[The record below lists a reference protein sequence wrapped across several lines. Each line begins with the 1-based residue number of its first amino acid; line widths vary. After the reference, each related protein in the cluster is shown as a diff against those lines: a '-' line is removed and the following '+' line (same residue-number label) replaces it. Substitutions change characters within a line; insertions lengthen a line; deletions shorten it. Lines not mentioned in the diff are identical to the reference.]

1 MLKQYLLAGA
11 AVLAVAGAASAQET
25 NLDLEIV
32 SVTGLRPAPA
42 EDITASVSVLT
53 ADDLAIR
60 LSPNAADQLRAVPGV
75 GVSRS
80 GGVGALSQVRL
91 RGAEAN
97 HTLVLLDGIEVSDPV
112 NGETDFGLLT
122 GIGATRIEVLRG
134 EASSIYGSDA
144 VGGVVSLS
152 TDTASGVQAFGE
164 IGSQDTG
171 RASASFSGEN
181 GAARFGGG
189 VSGYTTAGVDVSGLG
204 GERDG
209 SDALSGVVRGAL
221 DLDADWTMSGLAL
234 ARRSNADIDSD
245 TDYDGL
251 LNNVDKETEADQ
263 YLIGASLSG
272 KTGQVGHVFRTSYN
286 KVVRENTTDGA
297 QTDESTGERLKA
309 SWSPS
314 LSFNSQE
321 LIGLLDFEREDYDRK
336 DVAYGGATDASETFE
351 SIGVAL
357 EYRVRFDALDISA
370 SGRFDDNDGR
380 FDDATTW
387 RLGAGYAFDTVNG
400 RARASVG
407 TGVKNPTFTELFGFF
422 PGSFIG
428 NPDLKPEQSTS
439 WEIGWDQQVGSAML
453 SAAYF
458 QADLEDEIYTAFD
471 INFNSTAANR
481 AGKSK
486 RRGVELSGNWKAT
499 DALSLAGQVTF
510 LQSESDD
517 GSNEIR
523 VPDNTASVSVD
534 WQPQADGYRI
544 GAALDYVGDQDD
556 FDFGSFPSRR
566 ITLDAYTLFSASFEY
581 PITKRMALTLRGENL
596 FDETA
601 TDVFGYETPGAAA
614 FVGIKLR

>member
-11 AVLAVAGAASAQET
+11 AVLVVSGAASAQESA
-25 NLDLEIV
+25 LDLEIV
-32 SVTGLRPAPA
+32 SVTGLRPAPVD
-42 EDITASVSVLT
+42 DITASVSVLT

-60 LSPNAADQLRAVPGV
+60 MSPNAADQLRAVPGV

-80 GGVGALSQVRL
+80 GGTGALSQVRL

-144 VGGVVSLS
+144 IGGVVSLS
-152 TDTASGVQAFGE
+152 TDGARGLQASGEVGTDETA
-164 IGSQDTG
+164 
-171 RASASFSGEN
+171 RASASYAGES
-181 GAARFGGG
+181 GAARYG
-189 VSGYTTAGVDVSGLG
+189 VGISGFTTAGVDVSGLG
-204 GERDG
+204 GEKDG
-209 SDALSGVVRGAL
+209 SDALSGVVRGAI
-221 DLDADWTMSGLAL
+221 DLDTDWTLSGLAL

-245 TDYDGL
+245 TDFDGL
-251 LNNVDKETEADQ
+251 LNNVGKETEADQ
-263 YLIGASLSG
+263 YLVGASLSG
-272 KTGQVGHVFRTSYN
+272 KTGQIGHVLRTSYN
-286 KVVRENTTDGA
+286 EVTRANTTDGA
-297 QTDESTGERLKA
+297 KTDDSKGERLKA

-314 LSFNSQE
+314 ITFGNQKLVG
-321 LIGLLDFEREDYDRK
+321 LIDYEKEDYDRT
-336 DVAYGGATDASETFE
+336 DVAYAGATDASETFE
-351 SIGVAL
+351 SVGVAF
-357 EYRVRFDALDISA
+357 EYHVKLDALDLSA
-370 SGRFDDNDGR
+370 SGRLDDNDGR

-387 RLGAGYAFDTVNG
+387 RVGAGYVFDSIEG

-439 WEIGWDQQVGSAML
+439 WEIGWDQQFGPATL

-458 QADLEDEIYTAFD
+458 EADLEDEIYTAFD
-471 INFNSTAANR
+471 SSFNSTAANR
-481 AGKSK
+481 IGKSK
-486 RRGVELSGNWKAT
+486 RSGVELSGRWHAS
-499 DALSLAGQVTF
+499 DALSVAGQVTF

-517 GSNEIR
+517 GSDEIR

-534 WQPQADGYRI
+534 WQPEPDGYRI
-544 GAALDYVGDQDD
+544 GAAFDYVGEQDD

-566 ITLDAYTLFSASFEY
+566 VTLDAYTLFSASFEY
-581 PITKRMALTLRGENL
+581 PITERMAFTLRGENL

-601 TDVFGYETPGAAA
+601 TDVFGYETPGATAL
-614 FVGIKLR
+614 VGLKLR